1 MKQFL
6 EYQINSSRMNSPVV
20 LTGATGYLG
29 SQILKNLLEKGYEVR
44 ITTRNKKKTLAEKW
58 LKPYFD
64 KYEVELSVHYG
75 DLLED
80 GSFDEVMIGAKGLIH
95 AASPFKIDGI
105 KDAKKE
111 LIEPAKKGTRNV
123 IQSAEKA
130 NTIDSIVVTSSVAA
144 VYGDAVDI
152 NLHQE
157 GVFNEKHWNVTSS
170 EHHQP
175 YSFSKTEAEKEAWRL
190 NDGKGWVLNT
200 INPGFILGPSETDR
214 DDSTSI
220 QMVTNLLNGKFKQGV
235 PDLYFSVVDVRD
247 VAEAHVRA
255 LAYEKSGRF
264 ICTSQSL
271 SLLQVAEKLNEEVG
285 HEYKNIPKKNLP
297 TFLTYLVGPLMAGF
311 SWSYLRKNLGVP
323 VLFSN
328 GKIREELGL
337 EFRPVNQTL
346 KDQAIQLKKD
356 GVLK

>member
-1 MKQFL
+1 MK
-6 EYQINSSRMNSPVV
+6 SPVV

-44 ITTRNKKKTLAEKW
+44 ITTRNESKTAGENW
-58 LKPYFD
+58 LKPYLKEYID
-64 KYEVELSVHYG
+64 KLSIHYG
-75 DLLED
+75 DLMED
-80 GSFDEVMIGAKGLIH
+80 GSFDEVMKGAKGLIH

-123 IQSAEKA
+123 IQSAENAK
-130 NTIDSIVVTSSVAA
+130 TITSIVVTSSVAA
-144 VYGDAVDI
+144 IYGDAIDI
-152 NLHQE
+152 KLHDE

-170 EHHQP
+170 ESHQP

-190 NDGKGWVLNT
+190 NDGKGWTLSTV
-200 INPGFILGPSETDR
+200 NPGFILGPAVTDR

-247 VAEAHVRA
+247 VAEAHVKA
-255 LAYEKSGRF
+255 LEHEKSGRF
-264 ICTSQSL
+264 ICTNKSL
-271 SLLQVAEKLNEEVG
+271 SLLQVADKLNEEVG
-285 HEYKNIPKKNLP
+285 HEFKKIPKKNLP

-311 SWSYLRKNLGVP
+311 SWPYLRKNLGVP

-328 GKIREELGL
+328 EKIREELKI

-346 KDQAIQLKKD
+346 KDQAVQLKKD